1 MKHRS
6 ARQTGR
12 VLSGIKGLHYNSL
25 DFGSRLG
32 KGEADRPPGGSRFSG
47 LIPSLIASFL
57 GVVAHLLQIGIGEYA
72 ALTAAMLWTVS
83 SMIWGSFRLSA
94 SQMNLLKNL
103 LGAGMVFIHLILANS
118 LAARPW
124 FSAGWESWGWLGLS
138 GLIGLAIGDTF
149 FFRALQIL
157 GPRRALMLATTSP
170 IFAVIA
176 GWLFLGEHLY
186 WLTVGGVLL
195 AMLGV
200 GVVLSDR
207 KAHQESPGLLPGT
220 LKAGIVTGV
229 LAAICQA
236 VGAVFSKMAMQ
247 SPEGL
252 ERCDPLEATL
262 IRLLLSGLMILVV
275 TTAKREL
282 LTLAQTVIRDKL
294 LGRLLI
300 GTAMGTWMGI
310 GLSMLA
316 YSQSNIG
323 VAQTLMSTCPL
334 FAIPVLWLYH
344 GQKFSVKALLGTSIA
359 LAGIA
364 LVVWKWDV

>member
-1 MKHRS
+1 VGRS
-6 ARQTGR
+6 LSRIP
-12 VLSGIKGLHYNSL
+12 VL
-25 DFGSRLG
+25 F
-32 KGEADRPPGGSRFSG
+32 
-47 LIPSLIASFL
+47 ASFARII
-57 GVVAHLLQIGIGEYA
+57 AHLLHIGIGEYA
-72 ALTAAMLWTVS
+72 ALTAAMLWTFS

-103 LGAGMVFIHLILANS
+103 LGAAMVLIHLTLVNS
-118 LAARPW
+118 CAARPL
-124 FSAGWESWGWLGLS
+124 FAAGWESWGWLGLS

-176 GWLFLGEHLY
+176 GWLLLGEQLY
-186 WLTVGGVLL
+186 WLTVAGVLL
-195 AMLGV
+195 AVFGV
-200 GVVLSDR
+200 GVVLGDR
-207 KAHQESPGLLPGT
+207 RAQQESPGLLPGT
-220 LKAGIVTGV
+220 MRAGIIAGG
-229 LAAICQA
+229 LAAVCQA

-247 SPEGL
+247 TPEGL
-252 ERCDPLEATL
+252 ERCDPLEATF

-275 TTAKREL
+275 TTAKREI
-282 LTLAQTVIRDKL
+282 LALARTVIRDKL
-294 LGRLLI
+294 VGRLLL

-316 YSQSNIG
+316 YSKADIG

-334 FAIPVLWLYH
+334 FAIPVLWLTQ
-344 GQKFSVKALLGTSIA
+344 GQKFSAKALLGTAIA

-364 LVVWKWDV
+364 MVVWKWNF